1 MTPIIIKV
9 LKPPDKLDMHIAPI
23 NNTAWLYVDI
33 PSINAIPPREYQKI
47 TPLTIAAHIATII
60 AISDDHAIAIP
71 TSHATSEH
79 MIALINTVSFN
90 ATLSILFLTQITLP
104 HAHKELNANYS

>member
-1 MTPIIIKV
+1 MTPIIKIL
-9 LKPPDKLDMHIAPI
+9 LKPSPDTLDMHIAPI
-23 NNTAWLYVDI
+23 SSTAWLYVDI

-60 AISDDHAIAIP
+60 AISDDHAIAIL

-79 MIALINTVSFN
+79 MTMLTNIASFN
-90 ATLSILFLTQITLP
+90 AALST
-104 HAHKELNANYS
+104 